1 MSNIKIER
9 SPNLIKFREEEKEN
23 PAELIKF
30 LSTVRHEQL
39 TTFCSHN
46 IDQMKALEQKF
57 GKYLFVPLALP
68 MFEFPEKEHF
78 FHWWNTHAIRP
89 QKTVSEHLSP
99 ETGYSSAESVDLIEK
114 VKHYWTP
121 NMQTDSF
128 IKEFP
133 KLWQQFND
141 LLPIDNILPLHLW
154 SSYKPFTEHRD
165 PGEVIDMPISFRIKL
180 YDENPEE
187 TLYFFDNP
195 TQPHVYGEDTIV
207 PTAPNTNSWVWNN
220 LRIKH
225 GSVYNSEY
233 KKILVIATG
242 VINAERYE
250 ELMDTS
256 ISTYKDRCVLSKY
269 SLENYV
275 DV

>member
-1 MSNIKIER
+1 MQGVGYVSLDRLFALSIVSNFNLAYLVFVLAFLNKAIQTLRNAWIVNPCHTAFVLVL
-9 SPNLIKFREEEKEN
+9 PNLF
-23 PAELIKF
+23 
-30 LSTVRHEQL
+30 
-39 TTFCSHN
+39 
-46 IDQMKALEQKF
+46 
-57 GKYLFVPLALP
+57 
-68 MFEFPEKEHF
+68 
-78 FHWWNTHAIRP
+78 
-89 QKTVSEHLSP
+89 
-99 ETGYSSAESVDLIEK
+99 
-114 VKHYWTP
+114 P

-128 IKEFP
+128 FKEFP
-133 KLWQQFND
+133 NLWQQFND
-141 LLPIDNILPLHLW
+141 LLPIDNILTLHLW

-195 TQPHVYGEDTIV
+195 TQPHVYGEDTMV

-220 LRIKH
+220 LRVKH

-256 ISTYKDRCVLSKY
+256 ISTYKDHCVLSKY